1 VILGIISDFL
11 HKPYS
16 SIEDPL
22 DLWFHDL
29 VPGTEIKPFSVGYSV
44 GMGKSVACL
53 AILYAV
59 FGLHATG
66 ALSDEEIHSV
76 KEELAALLAMKAM
89 TDPGADI
96 EDQVSKSLSKK
107 FRVTDR
113 PRPHAIQLYTAFSKA
128 SSGMQSYVRAARG
141 DQCC

>member
-1 VILGIISDFL
+1 MILGIISDFL

-29 VPGTEIKPFSVGYSV
+29 VPVTEIQLFSVGYSV

-89 TDPGADI
+89 TDP
-96 EDQVSKSLSKK
+96 
-107 FRVTDR
+107 
-113 PRPHAIQLYTAFSKA
+113 
-128 SSGMQSYVRAARG
+128 
-141 DQCC
+141 